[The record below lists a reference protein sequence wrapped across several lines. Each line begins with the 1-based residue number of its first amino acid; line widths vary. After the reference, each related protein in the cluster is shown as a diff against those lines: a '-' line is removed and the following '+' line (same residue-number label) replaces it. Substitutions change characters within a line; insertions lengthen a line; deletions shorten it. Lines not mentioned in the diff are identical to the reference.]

1 MKLTILSIIVF
12 LSLSLKPAPTPS
24 LTIEVYVDETGK
36 TILKKSYDNRIW
48 DECSILKEVGQA
60 LVEDCKTQEQ
70 IKKL

>member
-12 LSLSLKPAPTPS
+12 LSLSLKPVPTPS
-24 LTIEVYVDETGK
+24 LTIEVYTDDSGK

-48 DECSILKEVGQA
+48 DECSILEEVGKA
-60 LVEDCKTQEQ
+60 LVEDCNNSEK